1 VVVAIP
7 MLALVPLVVMA
18 ALGIAPAFLVVVALA
33 GLVVGS
39 SLAARVWV
47 DRRGLTVR
55 APLGFPAVT
64 IPLDEIAAVDVIQV
78 SALGDYG
85 GWGWR
90 IGRRGRPGVVFHSGD
105 ALQVTRGDGRRFV
118 VTVDGAQEAAALLTS
133 LTDRVRG

>member
-1 VVVAIP
+1 MVVV
-7 MLALVPLVVMA
+7 LL
-18 ALGIAPAFLVVVALA
+18 VAL
-33 GLVVGS
+33 LLGS
-39 SLAARVWV
+39 MLAARVWV

-55 APLGFPAVT
+55 GPLGLPSYTV
-64 IPLDEIAAVDVIQV
+64 PLDEVAAVEVVRV

-90 IGRRGRPGVVFHSGD
+90 IGRRGAPGVVLRSGE

-118 VTVDGAQEAAALLTS
+118 VTVDGAAEAAALLAA